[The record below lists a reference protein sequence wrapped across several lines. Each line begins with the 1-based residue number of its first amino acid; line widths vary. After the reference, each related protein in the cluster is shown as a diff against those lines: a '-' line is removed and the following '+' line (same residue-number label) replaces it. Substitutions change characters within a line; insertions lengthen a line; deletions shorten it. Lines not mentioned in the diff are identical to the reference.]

1 MKIHQ
6 LDDELASKIAAG
18 EVIERPASVI
28 KELIENAI
36 DAKSERIAI
45 ELEDGGKRRIL
56 IRDDGDGMSAEDLS
70 LCFLRHATSKLSKEA
85 DLQHIT
91 TLGFRG
97 EALASIAAVTRL
109 TLTTRA
115 RSNDHA
121 YRLHLVGGK
130 SEGPSGPPAPVPAP
144 RGRGTTVEA
153 DDLFF
158 NLPARLAFL
167 GSARSEL
174 FHINRV
180 VQHAALATPHISWEM
195 SHNGRTTL
203 VAPAVPGLRDR
214 IAQIYGA
221 ELAERLLEVRAQ
233 TEDENGRISIFG
245 YVTPP
250 DFHRGN
256 RRDQLFL
263 INGRPVTDRGLGFV
277 LSRAYE
283 GLLRRGTYPVAVLR
297 LDLSLETVDVNIH
310 PRKEEVR
317 FSSPRRVH
325 DMLSASLQQAIA
337 SPASIA
343 PILKT
348 GTRETGQIYD
358 SAHPDLAQA
367 QTQARPHGDRNPS
380 AQQPLDLHLSE
391 RGGHGGPVFETPPW
405 TGQPSG
411 NVRSNGHQRP
421 FDRDPRSARLAEQ
434 LDDRR
439 DIQNRNRRV
448 VGQFHGT
455 YILVETPDHLEII
468 DQHIA
473 HERILYEALHRQWT
487 EREIPRQ
494 VLLVPARIELPFE
507 SAEILQANG
516 AELAE
521 LGVEV
526 DAFGGGTFL
535 VRAFPAALAESQAR
549 LGFQTLFEQLVDVL
563 DQGASSRDAIL
574 DRLLS
579 ELACHAAI
587 KAGDRLPLLEQE
599 KLIEQWS
606 TCEHRTHCPHG
617 RPIVF
622 QLNRD
627 ELDRRFQRK

>member
-1 MKIHQ
+1 MRIHK
-6 LDDELASKIAAG
+6 LDDELAAKIAAG
-18 EVIERPASVI
+18 EVIERPASVV

-45 ELEDGGKRRIL
+45 EIEDGGKRKIL
-56 IRDDGDGMSAEDLS
+56 VRDDGDGMSADDLS
-70 LCFLRHATSKLSKEA
+70 LCVLRHATSKLSTES
-85 DLQHIT
+85 DLRRIM

-109 TLTTRA
+109 TITTRTA
-115 RSNDHA
+115 HDDHGNCVT
-121 YRLHLVGGK
+121 LSGVGSADGV
-130 SEGPSGPPAPVPAP
+130 APVPAA
-144 RGRGTTVEA
+144 RGQGTTVEA

-167 GSARSEL
+167 GSPRSEL

-180 VQHAALATPHISWEM
+180 VQHAALAAPHVSWEM
-195 SHNGRTTL
+195 SHNGRVTL
-203 VAPAVPGLRDR
+203 NAPGVSDLRDR

-221 ELAERLLEVRAQ
+221 ELAESLLEVRADTN
-233 TEDENGRISIFG
+233 TEAGGIAISG

-283 GLLRRGTYPVAVLR
+283 GLLRRGTYPLAVLR
-297 LDLSLETVDVNIH
+297 LEMAPEIVDVNIH

-325 DMLSASLQQAIA
+325 DTLSAFLQQTLA
-337 SPASIA
+337 SPEAVG
-343 PILKT
+343 PILKS
-348 GTRETGQIYD
+348 GTRESGEVYI
-358 SAHPDLAQA
+358 SGHPPNRERSGSRADLAA
-367 QTQARPHGDRNPS
+367 GRSAGEHGRI
-380 AQQPLDLHLSE
+380 LSTTE
-391 RGGHGGPVFETPPW
+391 PGLWSGS
-405 TGQPSG
+405 GQPSSK
-411 NVRSNGHQRP
+411 VRVMEQLRGAGDASTGQG
-421 FDRDPRSARLAEQ
+421 FSERLAGRE
-434 LDDRR
+434 
-439 DIQNRNRRV
+439 RRV
-448 VGQFHGT
+448 IGQFQQT
-455 YILVETPDHLEII
+455 YILVETIDHLEII

-473 HERILYEALHRQWT
+473 HERILYEGLRRQWA
-487 EREIPRQ
+487 ESEIPRQ
-494 VLLVPARIELPFE
+494 SLLVPARIELSFE
-507 SAEILQANG
+507 SAEILQEHT

-535 VRAFPAALAESQAR
+535 VRAFPSALAESQAR
-549 LGFQTLFEQLVDVL
+549 LGFQALFEQLVDVL
-563 DQGASSRDAIL
+563 DQGGSSRDAIL
-574 DRLLS
+574 DRLLT

-599 KLIEQWS
+599 KLVEHWS

-622 QLNRD
+622 QLHRD
-627 ELDRRFQRK
+627 DLDRRFQRK

>member
-1 MKIHQ
+1 MTIHK
-6 LDDELASKIAAG
+6 LDEELASKIAAG
-18 EVIERPASVI
+18 EVIERPASVV

-45 ELEDGGKRRIL
+45 EIEDGGKHKIL
-56 IRDDGDGMSAEDLS
+56 VRDDGDGMSADDLS
-70 LCFLRHATSKLSKEA
+70 LCFLRHATSKLSDEG
-85 DLQHIT
+85 DLRRIR

-115 RSNDHA
+115 SGDDHGHCL
-121 YRLHLVGGK
+121 RLDGGK
-130 SEGPSGPPAPVPAP
+130 AEQPTASPTPVPAA
-144 RGRGTTVEA
+144 RSQGTTVEA

-158 NLPARLAFL
+158 NVPARLAFL

-180 VQHAALATPHISWEM
+180 VQHAALATPTISWEM

-203 VAPAVPGLRDR
+203 VAPAVPDLRDR

-233 TEDENGRISIFG
+233 IETENGAISISG
-245 YVTPP
+245 YITPP

-283 GLLRRGTYPVAVLR
+283 GLLRRGTYPLAVLR

-310 PRKEEVR
+310 PRKAEVR

-325 DMLSASLQQAIA
+325 DTLSASLQQAIA
-337 SPASIA
+337 SPDSIA
-343 PILKT
+343 PIL
-348 GTRETGQIYD
+348 GTRTREAGQVYAI
-358 SAHPDLAQA
+358 SSM
-367 QTQARPHGDRNPS
+367 GDTCPPMDRG
-380 AQQPLDLHLSE
+380 QQQLDLHRSRGEGGGTVPGTATGNLAWPQQPGRKGRMRDDLRVLERDSQQSGLSE
-391 RGGHGGPVFETPPW
+391 RAV
-405 TGQPSG
+405 GQ
-411 NVRSNGHQRP
+411 
-421 FDRDPRSARLAEQ
+421 E
-434 LDDRR
+434 
-439 DIQNRNRRV
+439 DIQRRNRRV
-448 VGQFHGT
+448 IGQFHQT
-455 YILVETPDHLEII
+455 YILVETPGHLEII

-473 HERILYEALHRQWT
+473 HERILYEALHRQWDHS
-487 EREIPRQ
+487 EIPRQ
-494 VLLVPARIELPFE
+494 ALLVPARIELPFE
-507 SAEILQANG
+507 SAELLQAH
-516 AELAE
+516 AQELAE

-535 VRAFPAALAESQAR
+535 IRAFPAALAESQAR

-563 DQGASSRDAIL
+563 DQGASSRNAIL

-599 KLIEQWS
+599 KLVEKWS